1 MSDNIN
7 EVFSDRTQVLAIQV
21 LVAGLVV
28 SALFFAIIVIVFTLP
43 GVVQVQHADSGIGGT
58 NITILTGI
66 TLLSTA
72 TAIPVSNML
81 FMNNLN
87 QLKDTSV
94 PLVQLRTAYVVRFA
108 ILEGAALIGLFI
120 ILLAAVGD
128 QVIGNY
134 MIWLNAIPFLWM
146 MLVFITNYPSL
157 ERLKSLYN
165 QYTAL

>member
-7 EVFSDRTQVLAIQV
+7 EVFIDRTQVLAIQV

-43 GVVQVQHADSGIGGT
+43 GVVQVQHADSGRGGT

-66 TLLSTA
+66 TLLATA

-128 QVIGNY
+128 QLIGNY